1 MEKWCVLVMGLSLT
15 ACGATIE
22 PGHRGLLFN
31 PRDGGLQNKVLEP
44 GRHYTGFFGRIDDFD
59 VTYSTRKEEM
69 NTVSQEG
76 LHLTIAVSAIF
87 IGQNRDRQ
95 QVHFLWATV
104 ESPMWLLLAAML
116 VVGVVVGLLLRRRR
130 R

>member
-1 MEKWCVLVMGLSLT
+1 MSAEES
-15 ACGATIE
+15 
-22 PGHRGLLFN
+22 PRGNAVVRFALNYWAPIAL
-31 PRDGGLQNKVLEP
+31 
-44 GRHYTGFFGRIDDFD
+44 
-59 VTYSTRKEEM
+59 
-69 NTVSQEG
+69 
-76 LHLTIAVSAIF
+76 IAVSAIF

-95 QVHFLWATV
+95 QVHVLWATV

>member
-1 MEKWCVLVMGLSLT
+1 MS
-15 ACGATIE
+15 ADQ
-22 PGHRGLLFN
+22 PHRGN
-31 PRDGGLQNKVLEP
+31 PVARFALNYWAP
-44 GRHYTGFFGRIDDFD
+44 
-59 VTYSTRKEEM
+59 
-69 NTVSQEG
+69 
-76 LHLTIAVSAIF
+76 IALVALSAVF